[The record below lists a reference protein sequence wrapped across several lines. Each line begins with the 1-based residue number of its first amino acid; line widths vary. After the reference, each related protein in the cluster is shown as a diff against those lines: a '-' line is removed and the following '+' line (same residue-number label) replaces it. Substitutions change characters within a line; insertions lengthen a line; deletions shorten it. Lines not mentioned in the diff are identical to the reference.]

1 MTPGEQCF
9 VTGIADRKDQWNFG
23 ETRHHP
29 PILESPQLSKAY
41 TSLSPL
47 GHLLPCAWDYQEA
60 PAAGT
65 LPGIGLQGKH
75 QE

>member
-1 MTPGEQCF
+1 M
-9 VTGIADRKDQWNFG
+9 TGIADRKDQWNFG

-29 PILESPQLSKAY
+29 PILESPQLSKTY
-41 TSLSPL
+41 TSFSPL
-47 GHLLPCAWDYQEA
+47 GHLLLPYAWDYQEE

-65 LPGIGLQGKH
+65 FPGFGLHGKH